1 MNNFIK
7 VCGIT
12 NLDDL
17 ELLTTLDVDAVG
29 FNLYEKSKRFID
41 IHHVKKLVEKL
52 PEKYLIVLIFVNHE
66 KDFVSDCLK
75 QIPNAIP
82 QFHGDESR
90 EYCESFEKEYIKAIR
105 INSDTDLE
113 KINDDFKDAKMLIF
127 DSFDEQE
134 YGGTGRTFDLNL
146 LEDKVRVPY
155 LVAGGINESNF
166 QSSLNLEN
174 CIGIDVC
181 SSVEEE
187 PGIKDH
193 SKVKNLVEK
202 VRSFHV

>member
-1 MNNFIK
+1 MSHFIK

-12 NLDDL
+12 NSNDL
-17 ELLTTLDVDAVG
+17 KLVSTLDVDAIG
-29 FNLYEKSKRFID
+29 FNLYQKSKRFVD
-41 IHHVKKLVEKL
+41 LPHVRKLIEKL
-52 PEKYLIVLIFVNHE
+52 PEKYQIVLIFVNHKKE
-66 KDFVSDCLK
+66 FVSDCLT

-82 QFHGDESR
+82 QFHGDESN
-90 EYCESFEKEYIKAIR
+90 EFCKSFEKEYIKAIR

-113 KINDDFKDAKMLIF
+113 KINQDYKDAKMLIF
-127 DSFDEQE
+127 DSFDEKE

-146 LEDKVRVPY
+146 LKDKVSIPY

-193 SKVKNLVEK
+193 SKVINLVEK
-202 VRSFHV
+202 VRSFNV